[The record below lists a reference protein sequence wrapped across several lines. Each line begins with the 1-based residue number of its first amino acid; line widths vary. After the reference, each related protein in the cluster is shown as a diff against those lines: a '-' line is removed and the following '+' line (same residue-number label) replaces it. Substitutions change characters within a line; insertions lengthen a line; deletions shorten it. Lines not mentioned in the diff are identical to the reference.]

1 MRPQVTEEQLKSL
14 KLFSVYLQSYGAETA
29 SKDYSID
36 YCSLDWTE
44 DGFDSPQTSINIET
58 YQRIDETLYEIIEAN
73 NLFEN
78 SVTDCDNRGVL
89 TIEIDCVNRTL
100 TANAMEWSVSTED
113 SSETKTLEEIS
124 EEYDEDTYN
133 EVLRMFEQIGENGNA
148 VIQFQGGGDDGE
160 IDDFIYINGSSVDTP
175 KLINDMVYQW
185 LTDTGI
191 DWYNNE
197 GGQGSF
203 TFVPKDGEIVLEVGQ
218 NYEENVDVPLDFKI
232 EF

>member
-1 MRPQVTEEQLKSL
+1 
-14 KLFSVYLQSYGAETA
+14 
-29 SKDYSID
+29 
-36 YCSLDWTE
+36 
-44 DGFDSPQTSINIET
+44 
-58 YQRIDETLYEIIEAN
+58 
-73 NLFEN
+73 
-78 SVTDCDNRGVL
+78 
-89 TIEIDCVNRTL
+89 
-100 TANAMEWSVSTED
+100 MEWSVSTED

-133 EVLRMFEQIGENGNA
+133 EVLRMFEQIGENGHA
-148 VIQFQGGGDDGE
+148 VIQFQGGGDDGQ
-160 IDDFIYINGSSVDTP
+160 IDNFIDINGSSVDTP

-218 NYEENVDVPLDFKI
+218 NYEEDVNVPLDFKI